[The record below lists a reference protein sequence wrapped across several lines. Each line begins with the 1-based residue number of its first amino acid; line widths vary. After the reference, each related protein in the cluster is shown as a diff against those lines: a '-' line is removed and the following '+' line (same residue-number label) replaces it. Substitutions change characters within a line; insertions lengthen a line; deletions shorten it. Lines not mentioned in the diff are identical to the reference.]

1 MCVYFLECLAPVT
14 FPVFSNFLCVWWGH
28 TYNISRIL
36 YNTALAFTPCFLRSL
51 GSASYKSLG
60 LSEVPLGMYIV
71 LHICIFFWI
80 PWHRLGLFKVPS
92 DHLSPHSPTFLL
104 WFLVSFLFVPTIN
117 ITTSES
123 WNMKLLFL
131 IIFDKYPLEK
141 GSLYRESYELSKIK
155 TR

>member
-1 MCVYFLECLAPVT
+1 MHQSFLWFSALSPLVTGLLFLFALWRTLPFMREAFLECLAPVT

-28 TYNISRIL
+28 TYNISRVL

-104 WFLVSFLFVPTIN
+104 
-117 ITTSES
+117 
-123 WNMKLLFL
+123 
-131 IIFDKYPLEK
+131 
-141 GSLYRESYELSKIK
+141 
-155 TR
+155 